1 MFREIYATRSRLHGP
16 RDDETLMLAGNLSD
30 QLVAIPLW
38 AEAKQ
43 FLREQIPL
51 ALDVVGPN
59 DDRTLKM
66 RWRYALVLGN
76 EGKYTEAVAILED
89 VEQRCRRVFGD
100 SHPTTAGAQGALESA
115 RERLSNS

>member
-1 MFREIYATRSRLHGP
+1 MNFS
-16 RDDETLMLAGNLSD
+16 N
-30 QLVAIPLW
+30 QLVTRQLW

-66 RWRYALVLGN
+66 RWRYALVLQI

>member
-1 MFREIYATRSRLHGP
+1 MNFS
-16 RDDETLMLAGNLSD
+16 N
-30 QLVAIPLW
+30 QLVTRQLW

-66 RWRYALVLGN
+66 RWRYALVLQI

-89 VEQRCRRVFGD
+89 VTLRCRRVFGV
-100 SHPTTAGAQGALESA
+100 SHPLTAHIQGVLENA
-115 RERLSNS
+115 RGRREGTPQ